1 MQAFIF
7 NVLKKQYLSCFIE
20 KKYYINPKK
29 FISSL
34 LLRLIFVVEKV
45 QSFFTL
51 FLHTFF
57 SSNCGSNWHGKAII
71 LDKLC
76 VKCTISLNKNLV
88 LWIFISV
95 NFNHHIFTYLK
106 YYYLPIFLKNH
117 SPGSLIFRVYYKI
130 VWKYTMHLLIF
141 L

>member
-1 MQAFIF
+1 MQAYIF

-29 FISSL
+29 FISFL
-34 LLRLIFVVEKV
+34 LLGLIFVVEKV

-76 VKCTISLNKNLV
+76 VKCTISLNKNVV
-88 LWIFISV
+88 LRIVISV
-95 NFNHHIFTYLK
+95 NFYHRIFTYSNH
-106 YYYLPIFLKNH
+106 YNFEFL
-117 SPGSLIFRVYYKI
+117 RVYYEI
-130 VWKYTMHLLIF
+130 VWKYIMHLLIF
-141 L
+141 RNIILRQV